1 MYKGLIRI
9 SGICMCF
16 VEIIQMRVRQ
26 IYVNIRTLGKFLAQT
41 SFLLYVYLNVDLE
54 SI

>member
-9 SGICMCF
+9 SGICTCF
-16 VEIIQMRVRQ
+16 VGEIIQMRVRQ

-41 SFLLYVYLNVDLE
+41 SFLLYLNVDLE

>member
-1 MYKGLIRI
+1 MYVKYTY
-9 SGICMCF
+9 
-16 VEIIQMRVRQ
+16 E
-26 IYVNIRTLGKFLAQT
+26 YIRTLGKFLAQT